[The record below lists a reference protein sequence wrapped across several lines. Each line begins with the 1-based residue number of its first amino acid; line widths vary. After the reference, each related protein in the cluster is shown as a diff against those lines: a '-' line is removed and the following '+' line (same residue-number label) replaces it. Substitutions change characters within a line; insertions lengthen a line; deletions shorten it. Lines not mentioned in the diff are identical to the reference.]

1 MSTIQFPTG
10 VPNGTTF
17 TADNGVTYT
26 YDSSG
31 GGGWT
36 AYNSEGFDD
45 RYVEVA
51 GDTMTGDLDIGDIH
65 LDTDGSASFAN
76 ANQLFVQG
84 TTGAIFLK
92 DTGNATPQDWKIKLD
107 SSGAA
112 FFGSGNVAITTGGS
126 ATLAGDIQSTSQNG
140 GQLAGFRNVLI
151 NGGFETWQRGDG
163 SFIDQFAY
171 TTDRWYLALGGAS
184 VQRFRDL
191 GVPTGNCIQIDSA
204 ATIGQLVE
212 LPVANNGDCAP
223 GPFMPGTTWTFSFY
237 STNSSVSAQ
246 TNMSFREGST
256 DDSPTLIS
264 AVTSFTKT
272 GETITGANGTYTRYS
287 ATMTVNSTAVGSNK
301 GMLVTIPAEAGDK
314 ITMAQLEPG
323 PVATP
328 FEHRPIATELAVCQ
342 RYYSRVEVGG
352 GSYPGV
358 YWDGSETYYGQ
369 FISFPVTMR
378 ALPNSVDFVSVIGNF
393 MWVNPGQYGTSDP
406 STAGITFSFS
416 PYSFA
421 LRQDRIGSGS
431 AAPQPGYSY
440 ILEGAFTVEADAEL

>member
-17 TADNGVTYT
+17 TAENGVTYT
-26 YDSSG
+26 YDSTG

-51 GDTMTGDLDIGDIH
+51 GDTMTGALTVTKVLANESESLFRGQSDVGQ
-65 LDTDGSASFAN
+65 SANSLVNKFEVLA
-76 ANQLFVQG
+76 
-84 TTGAIFLK
+84 
-92 DTGNATPQDWKIKLD
+92 D
-107 SSGAA
+107 
-112 FFGSGNVAITTGGS
+112 GS

-352 GSYPGV
+352 GTYPGV

-440 ILEGAFTVEADAEL
+440 ILEGAFTIEADAEL

>member
-51 GDTMTGDLDIGDIH
+51 GDTMTGALTVTKVLANESESLFRGQSDVGQSANSLVNKFEV
-65 LDTDGSASFAN
+65 LADGSAEF
-76 ANQLFVQG
+76 
-84 TTGAIFLK
+84 
-92 DTGNATPQDWKIKLD
+92 
-107 SSGAA
+107 
-112 FFGSGNVAITTGGS
+112 
-126 ATLAGDIQSTSQNG
+126 AGDIQSTSQNG

-191 GVPTGNCIQIDSA
+191 GVPTGNCLQIDSA

-212 LPVANNGDCAP
+212 LPVTNNGACAP

-237 STNSSVSAQ
+237 STNAAVSAQ

-264 AVTSFTKT
+264 DVVSFVET

-301 GMLVTIPAEAGDK
+301 GMLVTIPAGAGDK

-328 FEHRPIATELAVCQ
+328 FEQRPIGTELAMCQ
-342 RYYSRVEVGG
+342 RYYQRLVATNDYTRMCLPGN
-352 GSYPGV
+352 GSM
-358 YWDGSETYYGQ
+358 DH
-369 FISFPVTMR
+369 SFATCPFVTSMR
-378 ALPNSVDFVSVIGNF
+378 AVPSFTYSSFDDF
-393 MWVNPGQYGTSDP
+393 
-406 STAGITFSFS
+406 
-416 PYSFA
+416 
-421 LRQDRIGSGS
+421 
-431 AAPQPGYSY
+431 
-440 ILEGAFTVEADAEL
+440 ILEGLTNGSTTEVTGLALNAGSTWNATIAVNGAGASSPGTGGQLLGWTGGWIAFDAEL

>member
-17 TADNGVTYT
+17 TAENGVTYT
-26 YDSSG
+26 YDSTG

-51 GDTMTGDLDIGDIH
+51 GDTMTGALTVTKVLANESESLFRGQSDVGQSANSLVNKFEV
-65 LDTDGSASFAN
+65 LADGSAEF
-76 ANQLFVQG
+76 
-84 TTGAIFLK
+84 
-92 DTGNATPQDWKIKLD
+92 
-107 SSGAA
+107 
-112 FFGSGNVAITTGGS
+112 
-126 ATLAGDIQSTSQNG
+126 AGDIQSTSQNG